1 MGSTVPLAGGI
12 RRPVPGID
20 VKWSDMRPEVDI
32 KDLFGAIK
40 KRFGADRHKWQNRF
54 EVFVCPQLRIL
65 FILTM
70 AWQFSPPLELARLS

>member
-40 KRFGADRHKWQNRF
+40 KRFGADRHKI
-54 EVFVCPQLRIL
+54 E
-65 FILTM
+65 M
-70 AWQFSPPLELARLS
+70 AE